1 VIFKAERMKER
12 PILITAIIL
21 TLIVELTLM
30 IFVYNKVGAER
41 LPSQF
46 GRLAVQLILIF
57 WTLGSKSNIALF
69 LLAGYHIISGL
80 FGLYSKDSAELLG
93 PVLIGFHFIIGITI
107 YFHDWI
113 ENKIGIKNVG

>member
-1 VIFKAERMKER
+1 MKER

-21 TLIVELTLM
+21 TLIVELTL
-30 IFVYNKVGAER
+30 IILVYNKVGAER

-46 GRLAVQLILIF
+46 CRLAVQLILIF
-57 WTLGSKSNIALF
+57 WVLGGKSNIALF
-69 LLAGYHIISGL
+69 LLTGYHIISGF
-80 FGLYSKDSAELLG
+80 FGLYSKGSAELLRQI
-93 PVLIGFHFIIGITI
+93 LTGFHFIIGIII